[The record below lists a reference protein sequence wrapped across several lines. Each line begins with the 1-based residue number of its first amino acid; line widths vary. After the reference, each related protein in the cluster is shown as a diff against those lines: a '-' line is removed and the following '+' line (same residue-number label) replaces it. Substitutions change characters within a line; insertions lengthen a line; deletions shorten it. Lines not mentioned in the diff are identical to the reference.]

1 MFCFFVRFYANAAS
15 PHTVRKRGKVARDLT
30 SEPASGRLVQVH
42 NTLQSQ
48 CFLFLLFIPCCSCP
62 RPPLRTS
69 CGKALARERVVWF
82 KPTIHRYRF
91 GLDMPFLAFS
101 STACGGA
108 PSRREPEERGE
119 RVVCG
124 QVWQGEPK
132 NPECESVQDFYF
144 LPLHYSLFTQ
154 LCIQDFL
161 KVIVYSE

>member
-1 MFCFFVRFYANAAS
+1 MYVDGRYKQTSGLFAEGTIGHAGHTGQSVFVDCNSGAE
-15 PHTVRKRGKVARDLT
+15 VVAGGHL
-30 SEPASGRLVQVH
+30 SGG
-42 NTLQSQ
+42 
-48 CFLFLLFIPCCSCP
+48 
-62 RPPLRTS
+62 
-69 CGKALARERVVWF
+69 CGSS
-82 KPTIHRYRF
+82 PTIHRYRF

-144 LPLHYSLFTQ
+144 LPFHSSLFTNSV
-154 LCIQDFL
+154 CTDFL
-161 KVIVYSE
+161 ESNR